1 MKNAHPYTGKWLR
14 EWFPEQTKSIPSI
27 LCWTVVYILDVILVF
42 WVANLLGIHIL
53 EVQNKLITV
62 LAGLYMV
69 IALVIFWA
77 ETAIYN
83 RIVASIRESRKPY

>member
-27 LCWTVVYILDVILVF
+27 LIWTVVYILDVCLVF
-42 WVANLLGIHIL
+42 WLAGKLGIEL
-53 EVQNKLITV
+53 MELPYRLIT
-62 LAGLYMV
+62 LIAGLYLV
-69 IALVIFWA
+69 IALVLFWA

-83 RIVASIRESRKPY
+83 RLLANYRKTLE

>member
-27 LCWTVVYILDVILVF
+27 ILWTIIYILDVVLVF
-42 WVANLLGIHIL
+42 WLANTLGISIFGIPYRL
-53 EVQNKLITV
+53 QTV
-62 LAGLYMV
+62 VAGLYLI
-69 IALVIFWA
+69 IALGLFWL

-83 RIVASIRESRKPY
+83 RILKTIRERNSLN